1 MSGHRHRRDSQGHHS
16 SCSGRLSR
24 GACCGDHCWQRS
36 STGRHAELQRTHG
49 NHSMTASFIQPSLL
63 PWQGDSTR
71 EATTVVSGAW
81 ACTGTVVVATGTT
94 AAAAGASP
102 WWPSCGDPCWQRGST
117 GRHAQLKHRHSRHAI
132 DLITASSAGTLAQD
146 EPIKYIVCG
155 PRKKVST
162 DLPSCSRECGDAGG
176 SQLSYGIAVI
186 WSAFD
191 AQVAYEMPK
200 STQSKKEAY
209 HWQGRGCWDDSAWQ
223 RHCGACRNCHRH
235 WRNSRCFQR
244 GSKCWQLG
252 DDWWEEWRLWREHL

>member
-49 NHSMTASFIQPSLL
+49 NHSMTASFIQPSVL

-71 EATTVVSGAW
+71 EATMVVSGAW

-132 DLITASSAGTLAQD
+132 DLITASRAGTLAQD
-146 EPIKYIVCG
+146 EPTAYYRMWATQESEYR
-155 PRKKVST
+155 PAE
-162 DLPSCSRECGDAGG
+162 LQSRMWRCRG
-176 SQLSYGIAVI
+176 Q
-186 WSAFD
+186 SAFIWN
-191 AQVAYEMPK
+191 
-200 STQSKKEAY
+200 S
-209 HWQGRGCWDDSAWQ
+209 
-223 RHCGACRNCHRH
+223 CH
-235 WRNSRCFQR
+235 
-244 GSKCWQLG
+244 L
-252 DDWWEEWRLWREHL
+252 ERL